1 MAGLLDLSCGA
12 RVAGPGCGP
21 GLQGPGNGPG
31 LRIRLVAFCTRNLM
45 DRLLNFQL
53 CDELLNVMIVLQE
66 QIGR

>member
-12 RVAGPGCGP
+12 RVAGPGCRA
-21 GLQGPGNGPG
+21 QVTVVGPG
-31 LRIRLVAFCTRNLM
+31 LRSRLVAFCTRNLM